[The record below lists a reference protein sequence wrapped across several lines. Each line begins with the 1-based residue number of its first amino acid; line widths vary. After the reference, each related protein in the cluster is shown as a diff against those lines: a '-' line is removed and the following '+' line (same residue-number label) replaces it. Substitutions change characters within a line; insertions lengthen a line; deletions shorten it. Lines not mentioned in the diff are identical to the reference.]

1 MSTKSNERFKMEKID
16 EKYLDE
22 RFDAFLKKEGIDK
35 NSLSENALNV
45 LQKGYRYLF
54 VTTLPNGGVLD
65 G

>member
-1 MSTKSNERFKMEKID
+1 MEKID